1 MRAYDS
7 QASTALFGIARGKRG
22 TRQTL
27 ELMKSIV
34 NRFKTNIKMREF
46 AQRIIDGVEQKN
58 WLGEAEAIQNWV
70 RDNVR
75 YTRDVSGV
83 ETIATPDHTL
93 YTRHGDCDDQS
104 ILVATML
111 ESVGHP
117 TRFAAVGTRPGILSH
132 VYTEVKIDGEWLPV
146 ETTESW
152 KIGQG
157 PPIVKTKLV
166 LNNRTVKNIGG
177 YKKGKIAMQDFA
189 QRERLLELDLDAVF
203 ELDGYDDGL
212 GFHKR
217 LKKFRKKAKSKLR
230 KVVRKVA
237 KVVAVAAAVYF
248 TGGALIGP
256 ALALAN
262 QKKMAKAQ
270 EDAAIAE
277 NTEIERQNKIVEAQQ
292 IAYDREQAM
301 LRTAETQAL
310 RLAAKSG
317 VKIKSPQ
324 ARAYLRKSIQLERDK
339 LEAGISPGGGIMK
352 KLLPV
357 AAIGIPIA
365 MAIAA

>member
-1 MRAYDS
+1 MRAFDS
-7 QASTALFGIARGKRG
+7 HASTALYGIAKGKRG

-46 AQRIIDGVEQKN
+46 AQRIINNVAQKD
-58 WLGEAEAIQNWV
+58 WFGEAEAVQNWV
-70 RDNVR
+70 RNNVR

-93 YTRHGDCDDQS
+93 YTRHGDCDDQA
-104 ILVATML
+104 ILVSTFL

-117 TRFAAVGTRPGILSH
+117 TRFVAVGARPGVLSH
-132 VYTEVKIDGEWLPV
+132 VYTEVKIEGEWLPV
-146 ETTESW
+146 ETTEDW
-152 KIGQG
+152 KIGNG
-157 PPIVKTKLV
+157 PPTVKTKMV
-166 LNNRTVKNIGG
+166 LNNRSVKNIGG
-177 YKKGKIAMQDFA
+177 YQKGKKYMQNFA
-189 QRERLLELDLDAVF
+189 RRERLLELELDAVF

-270 EDAAIAE
+270 ESAAIAE

-292 IAYDREQAM
+292 IAYDKEQAM

-317 VKIKSPQ
+317 VKITSPQ
-324 ARAYLRKSIQLERDK
+324 ARNYLRKSIKLESDK
-339 LEAGISPGGGIMK
+339 LAAGISPGGGVMK

-365 MAIAA
+365 MALAA